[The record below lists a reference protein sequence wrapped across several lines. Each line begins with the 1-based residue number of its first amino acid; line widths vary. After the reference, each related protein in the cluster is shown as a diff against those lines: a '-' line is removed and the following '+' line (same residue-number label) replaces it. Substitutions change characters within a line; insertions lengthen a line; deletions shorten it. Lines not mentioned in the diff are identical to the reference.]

1 MKDSLQKVLI
11 SLRGTFAQPGGI
23 IVALVTALFML
34 LLTIFISIRD
44 LVSWVITSDVITGQD
59 KVKILWS
66 SLGVFRTNFTLTS
79 QIISI
84 VVALLAGVNV
94 ALLAYYLK
102 RRVSLQRESGVSLFG
117 IILGMLGV
125 GCSACGSIILSS
137 LLGVATATS
146 FLSVLPLQGIEFGL
160 VSIVLILW
168 SIYYTGKKASEPE
181 GCRVVIDKGKYN
193 GEN

>member
-1 MKDSLQKVLI
+1 MKDSLNNVLI
-11 SLRGTFAQPGGI
+11 TLRNTFTKPGGI
-23 IVALVTALFML
+23 IVTLLTALFML

-44 LVSWVITSDVITGQD
+44 LVGWVIKSDAISSQD
-59 KVKILWS
+59 KAKILWS

-79 QIISI
+79 QIITVI
-84 VVALLAGVNV
+84 VALLAGINV
-94 ALLAYYLK
+94 ALLVYYLK
-102 RRVSLQRESGVSLFG
+102 RRVSLQKESGASLFG

-146 FLSVLPLQGIEFGL
+146 FLSVLPLRGAEFGIG
-160 VSIVLILW
+160 SIVLILG
-168 SIYYTGKKASEPE
+168 SIYYTAKKASDPE
-181 GCRVVIDKGKYN
+181 GCRVVIKKNN